1 MTKVLL
7 PQACV
12 TVDNFSYHVKQLVL
26 FLPQTYIWRSN
37 ISNLSVLMKV
47 IPETRMYI
55 TLDIY
60 LLIHKKRLKKPKG

>member
-1 MTKVLL
+1 M
-7 PQACV
+7 

-47 IPETRMYI
+47 IPETLHVHYI
-55 TLDIY
+55 RY
-60 LLIHKKRLKKPKG
+60 LPLNTQEEIEETKGVIKIRKSKE